1 MGLKKKIL
9 LSVLFLVGLSLGI
22 STGINYYLSRNAFEQ
37 TALDYTTAL
46 SKTKAELFD
55 LWAEEA
61 KTLLR
66 TMAGRSDY
74 IEVLRNESGETQSRA
89 NEKLTDQLKSM
100 PMFSYINI
108 ANAQGEIRASTMP
121 ENIGKIKV
129 PDRQY
134 FQKAM
139 GGEIN
144 ISDVYLARS
153 TGKPAFAVAAPIK
166 DGGKVLGVLFAV
178 PDLGKFTEK
187 FIDPV
192 KIFQTG
198 YLYLFDSSGVV
209 FAHKDKSQIMKLKLN
224 ELDYGREMLKRKQ
237 GLMDYAV
244 QGEKR
249 IVNLEPCKSLNWTVA
264 ATAPQKEVLSLSSR
278 MTSINLFLFLA
289 SLTIIFL
296 ALFTI
301 IRSIVNPVTQIAQ
314 GLNSGTDQVTA
325 AASQISAASQTLA
338 EGASEQAAGLEETS
352 SSIEEMSSMTRRNA
366 DNAQQANLMMTNEA
380 SSNFKVINEKMA
392 VMEKAMRETM
402 AAGEETAKIVKT
414 IDEIAF
420 QTNLLALNAAVE
432 AARAGEAG
440 AGFAVV
446 ADEVRNL
453 ALRATQAAK
462 NTQDLIGN
470 SRNKLKEADQTY
482 QQISEVMA
490 KNGQIAQKVAELI
503 SEIAAASQEQ
513 AQGIEQ
519 INKAVSEMDKVVQQ
533 NAANAEESSSAAQ
546 EMNAQ
551 AEEMKDYVN
560 RLVTVV
566 TGGVNGQGSNS
577 ARALP
582 FNRNTGKKILG
593 TGYPAGVDHSKTL
606 SNTSATERRKK
617 SLAAP
622 GKEIKA
628 EQVIPLDEKEFKEF

>member
-1 MGLKKKIL
+1 MDLKKKIL
-9 LSVLFLVGLSLGI
+9 LSVLLLVGISMGI
-22 STGINYYLSRNAFEQ
+22 STGVNYYISRNAFEQ

-89 NEKLTDQLKSM
+89 NEKLTDQLKNM

-108 ANAQGEIRASTMP
+108 ANAQGEVRAATMP

-139 GGEIN
+139 GGEVN

-289 SLTIIFL
+289 SLAIIFL

-314 GLNSGTDQVTA
+314 GLNSGTDQVAA

-338 EGASEQAAGLEETS
+338 EGTSEQAAGLEETS
-352 SSIEEMSSMTRRNA
+352 SSIEEMASMTRQNS
-366 DNAQQANLMMTNEA
+366 DNAHQANSLMKDTGKVVDEA
-380 SSNFKVINEKMA
+380 NQ
-392 VMEKAMRETM
+392 AMKELTQSM
-402 AAGEETAKIVKT
+402 QEITTASEETGKIIKT

-453 ALRATQAAK
+453 AMRAAEAAK
-462 NTQDLIGN
+462 NTSKLIEGTV
-470 SRNKLKEADQTY
+470 KKVKEG
-482 QQISEVMA
+482 SEIVEKTNQA
-490 KNGQIAQKVAELI
+490 FEKVAGGSRKMAGLVD
-503 SEIAAASQEQ
+503 EITAASSEQ

-519 INKAVSEMDKVVQQ
+519 ISKAVTEMERVVQQ
-533 NAANAEESSSAAQ
+533 NAASAEESASAA
-546 EMNAQ
+546 EELNAQ
-551 AEEMKDYVN
+551 AEQMKDFVKELTTII
-560 RLVTVV
+560 R
-566 TGGVNGQGSNS
+566 GQGRKNGSLQ
-577 ARALP
+577 AKALP
-582 FNRNTGKKILG
+582 KGQNRKKTLAVGPSIKLNP
-593 TGYPAGVDHSKTL
+593 TKVLANPAGKGNGT
-606 SNTSATERRKK
+606 RPP
-617 SLAAP
+617 SLAHR
-622 GKEIKA
+622 EIKP
-628 EQVIPLDEKEFKEF
+628 EQVIPLDEGEFKAF